1 MTGPLWW
8 GALLGERAR
17 HGDTFTEHA
26 AGRRRMPNDVVNRC
40 ATAGG
45 ALLALGLAALRSS

>member
-40 ATAGG
+40 AGG